1 MTCSRQHTDCLANK
15 QSTCLFKM
23 GETIRKISLDSKQI
37 INSKDKP
44 NVKPDIGLTDVDSR
58 IFLNILAKRLEGYLL
73 FLIRPDQTSLIKNR
87 HSFTKMKKLLIKYT
101 YTNQTQGPE
110 CRMALFVYSFGKVR
124 PRGGFHLLNYI
135 DILFV

>member
-1 MTCSRQHTDCLANK
+1 
-15 QSTCLFKM
+15 M

-44 NVKPDIGLTDVDSR
+44 NVKPDIGLTDSR

-87 HSFTKMKKLLIKYT
+87 HSFTKMKKLLIKSNT
-101 YTNQTQGPE
+101 
-110 CRMALFVYSFGKVR
+110 RS
-124 PRGGFHLLNYI
+124 
-135 DILFV
+135 

>member
-44 NVKPDIGLTDVDSR
+44 NVKPDIGLMDVDSR

-87 HSFTKMKKLLIKYT
+87 HSFTKMKKLLIKSNT
-101 YTNQTQGPE
+101 
-110 CRMALFVYSFGKVR
+110 RS
-124 PRGGFHLLNYI
+124 
-135 DILFV
+135 